1 MAGSFTIL
9 QSVQS
14 STGSSCRYLASIFV
28 EFDEVIVNYKMQV
41 YNIGFGF
48 PPSCFYIFLCKWS
61 EYSEGCQLLVSVRNV
76 HQKLTTFCGEFYL

>member
-1 MAGSFTIL
+1 MAGSITIL

-14 STGSSCRYLASIFV
+14 STGSSYRYLASIFV

-48 PPSCFYIFLCKWS
+48 PPSSFYIFLCKWS